1 MKPYYS
7 LSDFPDRKNAGKNFI
22 ARCPKCGTMHLYIS
36 KAKGLYHCFYAGCE
50 FNGIL
55 TDYCKDKRP
64 MFSYPKENSSDRT
77 GTCPPPGM
85 RHLTGNLPEY
95 RNATEN
101 SVNEVPMLP
110 GDYKILSPAVLQ
122 KIKPLDESPECTDPD
137 QLAARR
143 YLADQ
148 GISLATAIA
157 THIGCLRHY
166 CITKNSEDKREQA
179 SSVFP
184 CIAYVNYV
192 DGRPVN
198 AKYRS
203 CSPSPSAKTVTAANA
218 SAVSGEIE
226 IPDGTT
232 EESSVTYSKFWSQ
245 DSPTKPCAPY
255 NIDCIN
261 PLLVEEE
268 TIPRLIIVEGEKEP
282 MEIAAYTTD
291 DGREVLIKQTM
302 RYENKTQINR
312 IEWHYFINGEFNSIQ
327 NLDMRMFFPQELHSC
342 LEWNGFSII
351 HKYGGF
357 EEEVFNDNSGKQVF
371 VCQYKSDCP
380 Y

>member
-64 MFSYPKENSSDRT
+64 MFSYPKEKSSDRT
-77 GTCPPPGM
+77 GTYLPPGT

-232 EESSVTYSKFWSQ
+232 EESSVTYSKFWS
-245 DSPTKPCAPY
+245 
-255 NIDCIN
+255 
-261 PLLVEEE
+261 
-268 TIPRLIIVEGEKEP
+268 
-282 MEIAAYTTD
+282 
-291 DGREVLIKQTM
+291 
-302 RYENKTQINR
+302 
-312 IEWHYFINGEFNSIQ
+312 
-327 NLDMRMFFPQELHSC
+327 
-342 LEWNGFSII
+342 
-351 HKYGGF
+351 
-357 EEEVFNDNSGKQVF
+357 
-371 VCQYKSDCP
+371 
-380 Y
+380 

>member
-22 ARCPKCGTMHLYIS
+22 AQCPKCGTMHLYIS

-64 MFSYPKENSSDRT
+64 MFSYPKEKSSDRT
-77 GTCPPPGM
+77 GTYPPPGT

-110 GDYKILSPAVLQ
+110 DDYKILSPAVLQ

-166 CITKNSEDKREQA
+166 CITKNLS
-179 SSVFP
+179 
-184 CIAYVNYV
+184 
-192 DGRPVN
+192 
-198 AKYRS
+198 
-203 CSPSPSAKTVTAANA
+203 
-218 SAVSGEIE
+218 
-226 IPDGTT
+226 
-232 EESSVTYSKFWSQ
+232 
-245 DSPTKPCAPY
+245 
-255 NIDCIN
+255 
-261 PLLVEEE
+261 
-268 TIPRLIIVEGEKEP
+268 LIHI
-282 MEIAAYTTD
+282 
-291 DGREVLIKQTM
+291 
-302 RYENKTQINR
+302 
-312 IEWHYFINGEFNSIQ
+312 
-327 NLDMRMFFPQELHSC
+327 
-342 LEWNGFSII
+342 
-351 HKYGGF
+351 
-357 EEEVFNDNSGKQVF
+357 
-371 VCQYKSDCP
+371 
-380 Y
+380 

>member
-36 KAKGLYHCFYAGCE
+36 KAKGLYHCFYAGCD

-55 TDYCKDKRP
+55 TDYCKDNRP
-64 MFSYPKENSSDRT
+64 MFPYKKGDSPSNT
-77 GTCPPPGM
+77 GTYRPQDS
-85 RHLTGNLPEY
+85 
-95 RNATEN
+95 RNAEN

-110 GDYKILSPAVLQ
+110 GDYKDLAPTVLQ
-122 KIKPLDESPECTDPD
+122 KIKPLDESPDCTDSD

-148 GISLATAIA
+148 GISLTTAIA
-157 THIGCLRHY
+157 AHIGCLRHY

-179 SSVFP
+179 SSIFP

-203 CSPSPSAKTVTAANA
+203 CSPIQSPK
-218 SAVSGEIE
+218 
-226 IPDGTT
+226 P
-232 EESSVTYSKFWSQ
+232 EEGQPLTYSKFWSQ
-245 DSPTKPCAPY
+245 DSPTTPCAPY

-268 TIPRLIIVEGEKEP
+268 VIPRLIIVEGGKLS
-282 MEIAAYTTD
+282 
-291 DGREVLIKQTM
+291 LIH
-302 RYENKTQINR
+302 I
-312 IEWHYFINGEFNSIQ
+312 
-327 NLDMRMFFPQELHSC
+327 
-342 LEWNGFSII
+342 
-351 HKYGGF
+351 
-357 EEEVFNDNSGKQVF
+357 
-371 VCQYKSDCP
+371 
-380 Y
+380 

>member
-1 MKPYYS
+1 
-7 LSDFPDRKNAGKNFI
+7 
-22 ARCPKCGTMHLYIS
+22 
-36 KAKGLYHCFYAGCE
+36 
-50 FNGIL
+50 
-55 TDYCKDKRP
+55 
-64 MFSYPKENSSDRT
+64 
-77 GTCPPPGM
+77 
-85 RHLTGNLPEY
+85 
-95 RNATEN
+95 
-101 SVNEVPMLP
+101 MLP

-226 IPDGTT
+226 IPDGKT
-232 EESSVTYSKFWSQ
+232 EESPVTYSKFWSQ

-268 TIPRLIIVEGEKEP
+268 TIPRLIIVEGEKDVLVL
-282 MEIAAYTTD
+282 MEAGYRHVISVPSGAASDLAKSFEAFTSWLDQVQDIVLCGDTDLPRTHTGETSVRLLPEHAPFHHPARRMQRHRRCDESLRHRSGAKRHRRCLCLPHHRYHHCRTTQ
-291 DGREVLIKQTM
+291 GRGDECAA
-302 RYENKTQINR
+302 RQIR
-312 IEWHYFINGEFNSIQ
+312 PRLQRGLRP
-327 NLDMRMFFPQELHSC
+327 LDRPR
-342 LEWNGFSII
+342 FSIPPT
-351 HKYGGF
+351 
-357 EEEVFNDNSGKQVF
+357 QAA
-371 VCQYKSDCP
+371 
-380 Y
+380 